1 MTPSSPSTSSSVV
14 IKPPFPPIV
23 DTLGLISKKSVDG
36 RIPARA
42 PNAFII
48 YRKVYVEAARQQGHY
63 LPMTVVSSM
72 ASQSWEQEP
81 EFVKSEYKSD
91 NNISATTTNSNDN
104 ANTINYD
111 QLIPLSNLSISQDPI
126 NANNEN
132 SLLHP
137 QNPTNLNSTT
147 PSTHTPPIESLLDMT
162 LRDVIE
168 IFKDEISPLSLY
180 SSSTSPSPSSPT
192 SYYYSST
199 PSSSTLSLSST
210 LCGEEDYQ
218 KEDFR
223 KESFN
228 LPPSVSANDISLE
241 TSLAR

>member
-81 EFVKSEYKSD
+81 EFVKSEYKRLAKD
-91 NNISATTTNSNDN
+91 ALTMRNE
-104 ANTINYD
+104 
-111 QLIPLSNLSISQDPI
+111 DPI

-132 SLLHP
+132 NLLHP

-180 SSSTSPSPSSPT
+180 SSSTSPPPSSPT

-228 LPPSVSANDISLE
+228 LPPSVSANDISL
-241 TSLAR
+241 

>member
-81 EFVKSEYKSD
+81 EFVKSEYKRLAKDALTMRNEVYPKSGRRKRRD
-91 NNISATTTNSNDN
+91 KWNIVNFQPPQSSSTSTN
-104 ANTINYD
+104 
-111 QLIPLSNLSISQDPI
+111 
-126 NANNEN
+126 E
-132 SLLHP
+132 
-137 QNPTNLNSTT
+137 
-147 PSTHTPPIESLLDMT
+147 
-162 LRDVIE
+162 
-168 IFKDEISPLSLY
+168 DEISPLSLY
-180 SSSTSPSPSSPT
+180 SSSTSPPPSSPT

>member
-1 MTPSSPSTSSSVV
+1 MVLIVILSLFTLEISSEVV
-14 IKPPFPPIV
+14 ITKTIT
-23 DTLGLISKKSVDG
+23 DTATKKSTGPDVTVTV
-36 RIPARA
+36 IP
-42 PNAFII
+42 N
-48 YRKVYVEAARQQGHY
+48 
-63 LPMTVVSSM
+63 
-72 ASQSWEQEP
+72 
-81 EFVKSEYKSD
+81 
-91 NNISATTTNSNDN
+91 TTNSMD
-104 ANTINYD
+104 TY
-111 QLIPLSNLSISQDPI
+111 
-126 NANNEN
+126 
-132 SLLHP
+132 
-137 QNPTNLNSTT
+137 NPTNLNSTT

-180 SSSTSPSPSSPT
+180 SSSTSPPPSSPT

-228 LPPSVSANDISLE
+228 LPPSVSANDISL
-241 TSLAR
+241 